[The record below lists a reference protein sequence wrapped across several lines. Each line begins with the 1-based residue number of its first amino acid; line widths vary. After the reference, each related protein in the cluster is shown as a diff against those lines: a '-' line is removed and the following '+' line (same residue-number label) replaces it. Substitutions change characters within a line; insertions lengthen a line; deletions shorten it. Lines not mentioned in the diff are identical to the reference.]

1 MIRSDSKWFKVLEHY
16 KLLEP
21 LEKVNEFV
29 QNRRKLT
36 TVFPAENYVFNAF
49 NSTDFDQIKVVIIG
63 QDPYHGLGQAHGL
76 CFSVPEGI
84 ALPPSLKNIY
94 QELELEYGV
103 KMPASGN
110 LQYWANQGVFL
121 LNTLLTVEQGAP
133 LSHSQMG
140 WESFTKK
147 CIQLLSKQ
155 RKHVVFLLW
164 GSHAQKLA
172 QFIDSQNHLILKTV
186 HPSPLSAYRGFIGCN
201 HFKTA
206 NDYLIKHN
214 LPPIDWNF
222 QASN

>member
-1 MIRSDSKWFKVLEHY
+1 MVHSTSKWFQLLQHY

-21 LEKVNEFV
+21 LEKVMEFV
-29 QNRRKLT
+29 QNRRKVA
-36 TVFPAENYVFNAF
+36 TVFPSDNLVFNAF
-49 NSTDFDQIKVVIIG
+49 NSTDFDQVKVVIIG
-63 QDPYHGLGQAHGL
+63 QDPYHGVGQAHGL

-103 KMPASGN
+103 KMPESGN

-133 LSHSQMG
+133 LSHSQIG
-140 WESFTKK
+140 WESFTKI
-147 CIQLLSKQ
+147 CIQLLSKH
-155 RKHVVFLLW
+155 RKNIVFLLW

-172 QFIDSQNHLILKTV
+172 QFIDNQNHLILKTV
-186 HPSPLSAYRGFIGCN
+186 HPSPLSAYRGFMGCN

-214 LPPIDWNF
+214 LTPIDWNF